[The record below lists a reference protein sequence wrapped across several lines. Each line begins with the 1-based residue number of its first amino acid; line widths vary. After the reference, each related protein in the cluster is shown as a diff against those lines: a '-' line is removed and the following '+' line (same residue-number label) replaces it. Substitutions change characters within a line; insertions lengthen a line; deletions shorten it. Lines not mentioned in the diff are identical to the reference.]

1 MKYLLSY
8 MTMFIAMII
17 TLILGG
23 GFTTIIGV
31 AILVFIASTFFW
43 NEWLKRTKKTERR
56 VNVKQSKLSSGIFYI
71 TNIQVEK
78 KCKR

>member
-17 TLILGG
+17 TLLLGG

-43 NEWLKRTKKTERR
+43 NEWLKE
-56 VNVKQSKLSSGIFYI
+56 N
-71 TNIQVEK
+71 EK
-78 KCKR
+78 D

>member
-1 MKYLLSY
+1 MEQNLIVKGGYKMKYLLSY

-31 AILVFIASTFFW
+31 AILV
-43 NEWLKRTKKTERR
+43 
-56 VNVKQSKLSSGIFYI
+56 LSQVHSFGMSG
-71 TNIQVEK
+71 
-78 KCKR
+78 

>member
-43 NEWLKRTKKTERR
+43 NEWLKRTKKD
-56 VNVKQSKLSSGIFYI
+56 
-71 TNIQVEK
+71 
-78 KCKR
+78 

>member
-8 MTMFIAMII
+8 MTMILAMII

-43 NEWLKRTKKTERR
+43 NEWLKIKKTERR
-56 VNVKQSKLSSGIFYI
+56 TNV
-71 TNIQVEK
+71 
-78 KCKR
+78 

>member
-17 TLILGG
+17 TLLLGG

-43 NEWLKRTKKTERR
+43 NEWLKIKKTERR
-56 VNVKQSKLSSGIFYI
+56 ASV
-71 TNIQVEK
+71 
-78 KCKR
+78 

>member
-31 AILVFIASTFFW
+31 AILVFIASTFFGM
-43 NEWLKRTKKTERR
+43 
-56 VNVKQSKLSSGIFYI
+56 SG
-71 TNIQVEK
+71 
-78 KCKR
+78 